1 MNNKNIL
8 YFIAGML
15 LAFII
20 SLTLTAYQNMRKNN
34 LPDIE
39 QVAYAYSELDRTL
52 YIKAD
57 NAFKQKNYTSALD
70 DMKTR
75 EIIRKAIHHK
85 NKRYQDKQDEAV
97 VCLTNLVNLNEKIN
111 KNPNDYKLYYER
123 ANLQNKPKISMF
135 EEDEQSFCSDFKS
148 AIKDYSK
155 ALELKPDLK
164 EAYEKRADAAGMSM
178 NGISYKSS
186 EKDKFD
192 KLLKEK
198 FYQMIADYEKAI
210 ELNGAS
216 KQIGLKLAGVYFSDG
231 QYEKA
236 LKTFEKYPQ
245 EDEFSYSHYYGK
257 ALCYYELKDYE
268 KVIEN
273 LDVFI
278 EHNPKL
284 CKQISE
290 KCLPSLE
297 GKKAYYRLRAGANWK
312 LHKYSEWFKDIKKGK
327 L

>member
-20 SLTLTAYQNMRKNN
+20 SLTLIAYQNMRKNN

-135 EEDEQSFCSDFKS
+135 ENEYSFCSDFQS
-148 AIKDYSK
+148 AIT
-155 ALELKPDLK
+155 
-164 EAYEKRADAAGMSM
+164 
-178 NGISYKSS
+178 
-186 EKDKFD
+186 
-192 KLLKEK
+192 
-198 FYQMIADYEKAI
+198 DYEKAI
-210 ELNGAS
+210 ELNGKFPGVNKKLAS
-216 KQIGLKLAGVYFSDG
+216 LYLNDMQYENAIKNYKEITPNDASGYWGLALSYDGLKN
-231 QYEKA
+231 
-236 LKTFEKYPQ
+236 PQ
-245 EDEFSYSHYYGK
+245 ETIKNIDLFL
-257 ALCYYELKDYE
+257 A
-268 KVIEN
+268 N
-273 LDVFI
+273 MQ
-278 EHNPKL
+278 N
-284 CKQISE
+284 CKPEPCKYDKWAMKQ
-290 KCLPSLE
+290 L
-297 GKKAYYRLRAGANWK
+297 YRMRAKANWK